1 MTRPDISSQRADPFA
16 IDSEPDLSSFKP
28 RPAQQTPAVARATIR
43 QVSEENNFPSRSA
56 APTKPK
62 PKAQRRRITGRNVQ
76 INIKAKQETV
86 DHLIAIADRRGWVLG
101 EVLEKALAAL
111 EAAERSRA

>member
-1 MTRPDISSQRADPFA
+1 MTGPDISSQRADPFA
-16 IDSEPDLSSFKP
+16 IDAEPDLSGFKP
-28 RPAQQTPAVARATIR
+28 RPEQRTPAVARATIR
-43 QVSEENNFPSRSA
+43 QVSEENNFPSREA
-56 APTKPK
+56 ATKPK
-62 PKAQRRRITGRNVQ
+62 PKTQRRRITGRNVQ

-86 DHLIAIADRRGWVLG
+86 DHLVAIADRRGWVLG